1 MNIAQ
6 SVADLIGHTPLVQLN
21 KLPGPGS
28 AQVCL
33 KLESFNPGRSVKD
46 RPALSMILNAEKAG
60 ALAPGSL
67 IIEPT
72 SGNTGIGL
80 AMVAAVR
87 GYRTV
92 IIMPENASRERVG
105 MLRAYG
111 AEVIL
116 TPEEEGMTGA
126 VRKAE
131 EMAAETPGAFIP
143 GQFEND
149 ANPEAHRHSTAP
161 EILMDTDGRLDAFVA
176 SAGTGG
182 TITGTGQELRRHLPG
197 LKIYVVEPASSP
209 VLSGGKPGR
218 HKIPGMGPGFI
229 PEVLDRSI
237 YDEIITVKDE
247 HALEVTRRLA
257 SEEGILAGPSTGAV
271 TWAALQIARR
281 LGEGRRVVG
290 IAPDTGERYL
300 STDVF
305 QHRH

>member
-1 MNIAQ
+1 MRIAA
-6 SVADLIGHTPLVQLN
+6 SVADLIGHTPLIQLN
-21 KLPGPGS
+21 RLPGPRS

-46 RPALSMILNAEKAG
+46 RPALNMIVSAEKAG
-60 ALAPGSL
+60 RLAPGSV

-87 GYRTV
+87 DYRTV

-111 AEVIL
+111 AEVVL
-116 TPEEEGMTGA
+116 TPEDEGMTGA
-126 VRKAE
+126 VRRAE
-131 EMAAETPGAFIP
+131 EMAAEVPGAFIP

-149 ANPEAHRHSTAP
+149 ANPEAHRQSTAP
-161 EILMDTDGRLDAFVA
+161 EILKDTDGRLDAFVA

-209 VLSGGKPGR
+209 VLSGGKPG
-218 HKIPGMGPGFI
+218 
-229 PEVLDRSI
+229 
-237 YDEIITVKDE
+237 
-247 HALEVTRRLA
+247 
-257 SEEGILAGPSTGAV
+257 
-271 TWAALQIARR
+271 
-281 LGEGRRVVG
+281 
-290 IAPDTGERYL
+290 
-300 STDVF
+300 
-305 QHRH
+305 